1 MDEIQNIKD
10 CVSIAR
16 DKMIGE
22 MLHILGENEAY
33 RLVSKYEDYSRGLY
47 LCSSNNEDGA
57 RKTSAEFLATM
68 VRCCGDYWKDIF
80 VAGTV
85 IP

>member
-1 MDEIQNIKD
+1 MDNIQDIKD

-22 MLHILGENEAY
+22 MLHLLGENEAH
-33 RLVSKYEDYSRGLY
+33 RLVSKYEEYSRNLY
-47 LCSSNNEDGA
+47 GCSHPNEDGE
-57 RKTSAEFLATM
+57 RKTGAEFLATM
-68 VRCCGDYWKDIF
+68 VRCCGDYWHDIF

-85 IP
+85 II